1 MTIMKNNG
9 TDKQYL
15 TTTTTTTILLNCEY
29 SKMNKKTK
37 K

>member
-15 TTTTTTTILLNCEY
+15 TTTTILLNCEY
-29 SKMNKKTK
+29 SKKNKK
-37 K
+37 

>member
-15 TTTTTTTILLNCEY
+15 TTTTTILLNCEY